1 MEAKAKHLAMGKLPD
16 EKKMREISM
25 AAEKDAYVEGDIPSQ
40 STIDAEIVDPG
51 QGAVDPTNSSDQ
63 EFSF

>member
-1 MEAKAKHLAMGKLPD
+1 MK
-16 EKKMREISM
+16 EISM

-40 STIDAEIVDPG
+40 APDSTIDAEIVDPG
-51 QGAVDPTNSSDQ
+51 QGSVDPTNSSDE